1 MSRERLSLI
10 SRLSLLV
17 GRCLDTGNP
26 EIADSG
32 TGNPGIVGSE
42 SVNPGIARSRTG
54 CFVARSLGKDYPG
67 ARCLRTWHLGRCCL
81 GGLGLVVLA
90 WASGLALAD
99 LAQVV
104 LALASNLAC
113 VAVDLALAR
122 VVADPIQAF
131 AAKLDVDLHHLGRGH
146 V

>member
-1 MSRERLSLI
+1 MSREGLSLI

-90 WASGLALAD
+90 WASG
-99 LAQVV
+99 
-104 LALASNLAC
+104 
-113 VAVDLALAR
+113 
-122 VVADPIQAF
+122 
-131 AAKLDVDLHHLGRGH
+131 
-146 V
+146 